1 MFTNVW
7 ISAIFVV
14 LAIVVFIV
22 LCMKNVH
29 TGVAAIVAAII
40 AAFGST
46 ESMAVSMFTTFTGGV
61 GSLVSLM
68 FAVFTASGLFAYLMD
83 STGCAMSVGKT
94 MVKWLGVDR
103 AYLAITLTTVI
114 LLVAGV
120 GTYMQVIVVLAIP
133 LMKAANLPRKVG
145 MIAALGT
152 AIRSPTISSSNSPTA
167 SADGTALS

>member
-46 ESMAVSMFTTFTGGV
+46 ESL
-61 GSLVSLM
+61 SLIHISE
-68 FAVFTASGLFAYLMD
+68 
-83 STGCAMSVGKT
+83 
-94 MVKWLGVDR
+94 
-103 AYLAITLTTVI
+103 
-114 LLVAGV
+114 
-120 GTYMQVIVVLAIP
+120 
-133 LMKAANLPRKVG
+133 
-145 MIAALGT
+145 
-152 AIRSPTISSSNSPTA
+152 PTRPY
-167 SADGTALS
+167 